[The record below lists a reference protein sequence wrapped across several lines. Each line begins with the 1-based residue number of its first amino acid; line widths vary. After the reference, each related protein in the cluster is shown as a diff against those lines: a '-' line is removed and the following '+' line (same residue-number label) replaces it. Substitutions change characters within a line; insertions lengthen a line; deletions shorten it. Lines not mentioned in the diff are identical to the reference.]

1 MDKVVDSA
9 FDRLEKA
16 LASLTDSVTKYQP
29 SVSQAEEL
37 RAADTQLR
45 ECLEQVESHQN
56 SYYRL
61 QDLRQTSATLDAQ
74 IRDTLMTLA
83 STRRDL
89 VATPT
94 TKFSN
99 APHYPIVYEE
109 LLSYARRISKT
120 TMPPAA
126 TLATPVGAPNAATPS
141 STPDTHTPGPAASDA
156 LPHSATT
163 PTAPT
168 PSGTQSPIANGAP
181 TQLPAADQQ
190 SQAILH
196 HSQQTGS
203 SSQNT
208 SLPQVMSQYMNPL
221 SGQLFFPWP
230 SEDKIRCGALA
241 AIQRLVDQ
249 GIDPKGYDP
258 ATEEER
264 KRQEEQGRKAKE
276 DREKAEREHQL
287 REERERL
294 RIERERQRE
303 LEQESWRRASL
314 VSGHSDALPAQ
325 KSASPSA
332 GEKKQFQFANF
343 DLEDDDE

>member
-1 MDKVVDSA
+1 MDKVVDKA

-16 LASLTDSVTKYQP
+16 LACLTDSVTKYQP

-45 ECLEQVESHQN
+45 ECLEQVQSHQN

-61 QDLRQTSATLDAQ
+61 EELRQTSATLDAQ

-94 TKFSN
+94 TNFSN
-99 APHYPIVYEE
+99 APHYPVVYEE

-126 TLATPVGAPNAATPS
+126 ALATPVGAANAATPS

-156 LPHSATT
+156 PPHLATT

-168 PSGTQSPIANGAP
+168 PSGTQSPITNG

-190 SQAILH
+190 SQAMLQQ
-196 HSQQTGS
+196 SQQTGS

-208 SLPQVMSQYMNPL
+208 SLPEVMSQYMNPF

-230 SEDKIRCGALA
+230 SEDKIRSGSLA

-264 KRQEEQGRKAKE
+264 KRQEEEDRKAKE
-276 DREKAEREHQL
+276 EREKAEREQQL

-314 VSGHSDALPAQ
+314 VGGHSDALPSQ